1 MKTSSALTIFILMF
15 FILTSG
21 CASNPCYPPSYYE
34 PGPDAPYTAEEVF
47 VSAFDGAQLVGTL
60 TLPTDVDPPLP
71 AVILVTGSSPQN
83 RDMMDSR
90 FEPACFY
97 RPFRQIA
104 DSLSRQGIAVLRM
117 DDRGVGCSEGGP
129 LTQATTADRADD
141 IRAGLNYLRKH
152 EKIDDKRIGLL
163 GLSEGST
170 IGTMIAATDPTI
182 RALVLMA
189 VRAGDSRKIVL
200 YQKLYEIE
208 GKESLTDAD
217 RDRIEAELID
227 WIDQS
232 LSSGKSSPWFEFFI
246 NYDPLPDAR
255 KVSCPVLILHGD
267 RDASTPFEHAHTT
280 AEAMRSSGNKDVTVK
295 ILADHNHLFLEDRDG
310 RKSGYLELVKHT
322 NQLSEFVLNIITDW
336 MTSRLTP

>member
-1 MKTSSALTIFILMF
+1 MKTPLALTILILMF

-21 CASNPCYPPSYYE
+21 CASNPCPCYPPSYYDPQ
-34 PGPDAPYTAEEVF
+34 PGAPYTAEEAF
-47 VSAFDGAQLVGTL
+47 VSASDGAQLVGTL
-60 TLPTDVDPPLP
+60 TLPSDVAPPFP
-71 AVILVTGSSPQN
+71 AVILITGSSEQN
-83 RDMMDSR
+83 RDMMSVR

-104 DSLSRQGIAVLRM
+104 DLLSRQGIAVLRM
-117 DDRGVGCSEGGP
+117 DDRGVGCSGGGP

-170 IGTMIAATDPTI
+170 I

-189 VRAGDSRKIVL
+189 VRAGDSRKILVHK
-200 YQKLYEIE
+200 KLYEVE
-208 GKESLTDAD
+208 RKESLTDAD
-217 RDRIEAELID
+217 RDSIETELLD
-227 WIDQS
+227 WLDQC
-232 LSSGKSSPWFEFFI
+232 LSSGKASPWFEFFI

-280 AEAMRSSGNKDVTVK
+280 AEAMRSGGNKDVTVK
-295 ILADHNHLFLEDRDG
+295 ILADHNHIFLEDSDG

-322 NQLSEFVLNIITDW
+322 NQLSEFVLTIIADW
-336 MTSRLTP
+336 VTSRLAP